1 MFLSIRKNSRREK
14 SLFKSLNKKI
24 TSQKEVFSAREKFLN
39 GRNISQSF
47 SVREK
52 FLKASQGEK
61 NFSKGEVSQGDK
73 IYSNFLSRRRVSSA
87 FLEKSFSTG
96 VKFICKRK
104 DS

>member
-73 IYSNFLSRRRVSSA
+73 IY
-87 FLEKSFSTG
+87 
-96 VKFICKRK
+96 
-104 DS
+104 